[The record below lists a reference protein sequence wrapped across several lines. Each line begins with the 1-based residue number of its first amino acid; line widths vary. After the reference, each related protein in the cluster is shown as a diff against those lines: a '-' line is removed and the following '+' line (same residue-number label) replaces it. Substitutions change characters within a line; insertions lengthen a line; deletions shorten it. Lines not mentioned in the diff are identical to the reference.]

1 MEIVSNGLVTVGFE
15 KQTGKMQWI
24 ASSGVNISLEQT
36 WGYYTSFDHAFD
48 CSDMPSLFP
57 DQCLGAYI
65 FCPSTPTQMIRCL
78 SPQSATFVNTSV
90 GTKVHVQF
98 WQPWIQQVT
107 CIFSSQPYVEIEYM
121 IEPIPTDDGH
131 GKEIVIH

>member
-1 MEIVSNGLVTVGFE
+1 M
-15 KQTGKMQWI
+15 QTI
-24 ASSGVNISLEQT
+24 RSLLS
-36 WGYYTSFDHAFD
+36 W
-48 CSDMPSLFP
+48 
-57 DQCLGAYI
+57 
-65 FCPSTPTQMIRCL
+65 ST
-78 SPQSATFVNTSV
+78 TFVNTSR

-98 WQPWIQQVT
+98 QQPWIQQVT